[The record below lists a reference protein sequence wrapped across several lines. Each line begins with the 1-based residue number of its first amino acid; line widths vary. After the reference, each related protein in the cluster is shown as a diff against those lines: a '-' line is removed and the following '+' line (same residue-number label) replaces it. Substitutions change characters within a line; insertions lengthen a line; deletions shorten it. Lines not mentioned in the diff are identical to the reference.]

1 MDGRQDRN
9 GLLGDI
15 DTRED
20 SGGLRDTRESLVED
34 LWWQVA
40 ELEVD
45 VVLLRTNTTALANF
59 DGHGTRDDVTRCEI
73 LRRRRI
79 TLHEPLTLRV
89 KEVSTLTTR
98 TYARRRHY
106 MHDILCP

>member
-1 MDGRQDRN
+1 MDGGEDGN
-9 GLLGDI
+9 GLFGDI

-20 SGGLRDTRESLVED
+20 SRSLRDTRETPVED
-34 LWWQVA
+34 LCGQVA

-45 VVLLRTNTTALANF
+45 VVLLGTDTATLADLN
-59 DGHGTRDDVTRCEI
+59 GHGTRDDVAGCEI

-79 TLHEPLTLRV
+79 TLHETLTLRV

-98 TYARRRHY
+98 TYA
-106 MHDILCP
+106 